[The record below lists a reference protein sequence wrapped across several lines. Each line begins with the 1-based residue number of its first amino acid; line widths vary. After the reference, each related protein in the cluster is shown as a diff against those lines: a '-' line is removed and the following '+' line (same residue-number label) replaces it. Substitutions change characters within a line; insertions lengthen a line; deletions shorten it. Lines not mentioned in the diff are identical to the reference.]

1 MVHNCDK
8 SGRTL
13 YAFRR
18 ADLTKEVDP
27 VTEQARIALAEALG
41 TGFLVL
47 GGCGTA
53 VLAGEHVG
61 FQGVALAFGL
71 SLLVMAYAIGP
82 ISGCHINPA
91 VTVGLVLTGKT
102 KSRDAP
108 YYIVGQIVGGLVGA
122 LLLFIIAN
130 GVDGFS
136 AKASGF
142 ASNGYGSHSPDKYEL
157 GAVIVAEIVMTAL
170 LVFTVMSTFHR
181 KFPAGFGGLAAGLV
195 LALIH
200 LVSIP
205 VSNTSVNPARS
216 LAVAV
221 FQTSWAIEQLW
232 VFIIFPTLGGALG
245 ALAFQALGGGD
256 VVPGTASEPLPGT

>member
-1 MVHNCDK
+1 MLT
-8 SGRTL
+8 SGRG
-13 YAFRR
+13 
-18 ADLTKEVDP
+18 LTEEVMP
-27 VTEQARIALAEALG
+27 VTEQARIALAEAFG

-53 VLAGEHVG
+53 VLAADAVG
-61 FQGVALAFGL
+61 VLGVALAFGL

-82 ISGCHINPA
+82 ISGCHVNPA

-102 KSRDAP
+102 KASDAP
-108 YYIVGQIVGGLVGA
+108 YYVAGQIVGGLIGA

-136 AKASGF
+136 AKDTGF
-142 ASNGYGSHSPDKYEL
+142 AANGYGSHSPGGYEL
-157 GAVIVAEIVMTAL
+157 GAVIVSEIVMTAL
-170 LVFTVMSTFHR
+170 LLFTVVSTFHR
-181 KFPAGFGGLAAGLV
+181 KFPAGFGGLAAGMV

-200 LVSIP
+200 LISIP

-216 LAVAV
+216 IAVAV
-221 FQTSWAIEQLW
+221 FQADWAIEQLW
-232 VFIIFPTLGGALG
+232 VFIIFPILGAALG
-245 ALAFQALGGGD
+245 ALAFRALGGGD

>member
-1 MVHNCDK
+1 M
-8 SGRTL
+8 
-13 YAFRR
+13 
-18 ADLTKEVDP
+18 
-27 VTEQARIALAEALG
+27 TEQARIALAEAFG

-53 VLAGEHVG
+53 VLAGDKVG
-61 FQGVALAFGL
+61 NLGVALAFGL

-82 ISGCHINPA
+82 VSGCHINPG
-91 VTVGLVLTGKT
+91 VTVGLLLTGKT
-102 KSRDAP
+102 KPSEAP
-108 YYIVGQIVGGLVGA
+108 YYIVGQVVGGLVGA

-136 AKASGF
+136 AKDTGF
-142 ASNGYGSHSPDKYEL
+142 ASNGYGSHSPGGYEL
-157 GAVIVAEIVMTAL
+157 GAVIVAEIIMTAL
-170 LVFTVMSTFHR
+170 LLFTVMSTFHR

-200 LVSIP
+200 LISIP

-216 LAVAV
+216 LSVAV
-221 FQTSWAIEQLW
+221 FQAGWAIEQLW
-232 VFIIFPTLGGALG
+232 VFIIFPILGAALG
-245 ALAFQALGGGD
+245 ALAFRALGGGD